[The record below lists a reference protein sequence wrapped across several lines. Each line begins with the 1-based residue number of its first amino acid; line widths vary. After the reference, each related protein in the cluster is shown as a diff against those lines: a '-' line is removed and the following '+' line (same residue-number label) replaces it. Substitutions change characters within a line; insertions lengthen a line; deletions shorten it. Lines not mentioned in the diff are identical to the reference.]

1 MIKIRRAMSQTNE
14 ALRGYGI
21 AITRPPGQADQLAEL
36 IAQQGG
42 KPILFPLIAISA
54 LDDYSRFE
62 QKLAQLASYDWAI
75 FISSNA
81 VQNAMPRLLDKLG
94 NIPANLR
101 FAAIGPAT
109 AAELAKF
116 GVSGTLT
123 PDSLFDSESLLAL
136 PQMQQVA
143 GRRIMIFRGI
153 GGREVLAETM
163 KARGA
168 DVDYAECY
176 RRINPQPDTD
186 VLQTLWQ
193 NAHLHAIV
201 VTSSEA
207 MRNLLAIADS
217 AKNGD
222 AAWLRN
228 MMLCV
233 NHERVAELARQRDLP
248 VAVAEAA
255 GDRPMLQCLIKA
267 LTH

>member
-1 MIKIRRAMSQTNE
+1 MLQTNE

-21 AITRPPGQADQLAEL
+21 AITRPTAQADKLAEL

-42 KPILFPLIAISA
+42 QPILFPLIAIQA

-62 QKLAQLASYDWAI
+62 QKLAQLARDDWAI

-94 NIPANLR
+94 RIPANLK

-116 GVSGTLT
+116 GVSDTLV
-123 PDSLFDSESLLAL
+123 PASRFDSESLLAL
-136 PQMQQVA
+136 AEMQHIA
-143 GRRIMIFRGI
+143 GQRIMIFRGTD
-153 GGREVLAETM
+153 GREVLADSL

-168 DVDYAECY
+168 HVDYAECY
-176 RRINPQPDTD
+176 RRVNPQRNTD

-193 NAHLHAIV
+193 NAHLHAMV

-207 MRNLLAIADS
+207 MRNLLEIT
-217 AKNGD
+217 D

-228 MMLCV
+228 IVLCV
-233 NHERVAELARQRDLP
+233 NHERVAELPRRLELP
-248 VAVAEAA
+248 VAVAEAP
-255 GDRPMLQCLIKA
+255 GDDYMLQCLIKA